1 MLGYTTGAYYK
12 SLKKQTKQAFQT
24 DILLDLIKQK
34 RKIWKKGSGRNL
46 LKSLETDLNQHN
58 IKIGR
63 DRFFAFL
70 KTHSLQI
77 KRRKL
82 KPLLTNSRHRFY
94 KYPNLIKELEVSIIN
109 QLWVSDMTYIYITSL
124 KKYAYL
130 FLITDVFNREIIG
143 YCLSLSPTGAAAIKA
158 LKQAFKNRG
167 ITQPC
172 AQLYHHSDRGY
183 CYHKYTQLLE
193 QYKIQISMAEKGDAR
208 ENAIA
213 ERVNGIIKGE
223 FTDGKTLTLTT
234 FKQGQQQLKTII
246 QFYNKQRPHG
256 SIERMTPLEA
266 KNCTHQLKRLW
277 KNYYKESS
285 LL

>member
-1 MLGYTTGAYYK
+1 
-12 SLKKQTKQAFQT
+12 
-24 DILLDLIKQK
+24 LLDLINQK

-46 LKSLETDLNQHN
+46 LQSLQNDLKEHN

-70 KTHSLQI
+70 KAHGLLI

-82 KPLLTNSRHRFY
+82 KPLVTNSRHHYY
-94 KYPNLIKELEVSIIN
+94 KYPNRIKALVVKRIK

-124 KKYAYL
+124 QKYAYL

-143 YCLSLSPTGAAAIKA
+143 YCFSLNPNGAAAIKA

-167 ITQPC
+167 ITKACPE
-172 AQLYHHSDRGY
+172 LYHHSDRGVQY
-183 CYHKYTQLLE
+183 CYHQYTQLLE
-193 QYKIQISMAEKGDAR
+193 RYDIQISMAAKGDPR

-223 FTDGKTLTLTT
+223 FTKGRTLTFTT
-234 FKQGQQQLKTII
+234 FKQGQQQLIKII
-246 QFYNKQRPHG
+246 RFYNEERPHS
-256 SIERMTPLEA
+256 SIERMTPLQA
-266 KNCTHQLKRLW
+266 RNCKRLLKRLW

-285 LL
+285 SL

>member
-1 MLGYTTGAYYK
+1 MKHACELLGYTTGAYYK
-12 SLKKQTKQAFQT
+12 ALSKQSKQAFQT

-46 LKSLETDLNQHN
+46 LQSLQNDLKKHN

-70 KTHSLQI
+70 KTHGLLI

-82 KPLLTNSRHRFY
+82 KPLVTNNRHRFY
-94 KYPNLIKELEVSIIN
+94 KYPNLIKEMEVRAIN

-124 KKYAYL
+124 QKYAYL

-167 ITQPC
+167 ITKPC
-172 AQLYHHSDRGY
+172 PSLYHHSDRGVQY
-183 CYHKYTQLLE
+183 CYHQYTQLLD
-193 QYKIQISMAEKGDAR
+193 QCKIQISMAAKGDPR

-223 FTDGKTLTLTT
+223 FTEGRTLTFTT
-234 FKQGQQQLKTII
+234 FKQGGQELKKSIG
-246 QFYNKQRPHG
+246 FYN
-256 SIERMTPLEA
+256 
-266 KNCTHQLKRLW
+266 C
-277 KNYYKESS
+277 
-285 LL
+285 LLYTSPSPRDS